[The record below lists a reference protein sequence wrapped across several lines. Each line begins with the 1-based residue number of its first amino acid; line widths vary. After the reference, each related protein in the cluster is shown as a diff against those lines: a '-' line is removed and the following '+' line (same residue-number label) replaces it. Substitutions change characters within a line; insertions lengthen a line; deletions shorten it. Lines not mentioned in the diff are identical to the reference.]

1 MGAPGRHV
9 GSCPKEEMFSS
20 LPTFTCL
27 PPHCSGLKARL
38 GTKLLRN
45 AVCGGQGELQ
55 EPRGSTRQGLQGSGA
70 RRGCS
75 RAAARA
81 PAAPLA
87 ILAQPE
93 GALSWLG
100 CGHKA
105 VSRVF
110 ARAGGVGL
118 VLTFLQVLSQYLL
131 QLTGSSVRI
140 EPKTC
145 QY

>member
-1 MGAPGRHV
+1 MSCKSPGGAPGR
-9 GSCPKEEMFSS
+9 
-20 LPTFTCL
+20 
-27 PPHCSGLKARL
+27 
-38 GTKLLRN
+38 
-45 AVCGGQGELQ
+45 VC
-55 EPRGSTRQGLQGSGA
+55 RGAGREG
-70 RRGCS
+70 RYS

-81 PAAPLA
+81 PADPSA

-93 GALSWLG
+93 GDLSWLG
-100 CGHKA
+100 RGHKA